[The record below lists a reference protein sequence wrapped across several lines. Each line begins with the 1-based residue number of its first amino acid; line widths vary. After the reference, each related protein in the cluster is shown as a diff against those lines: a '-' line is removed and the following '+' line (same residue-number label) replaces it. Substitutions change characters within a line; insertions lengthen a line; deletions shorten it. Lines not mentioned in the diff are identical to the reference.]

1 MGRLLLGKV
10 VFRDL
15 HTGDQ
20 QNAVP
25 RHRPFGL
32 PLEGLHVARKV
43 LLRDRLVQPLG
54 PRADRAVAVVDMVGD
69 GNDVESRLPVD
80 VDRFRQIDRSVRP
93 GGVDVEVAQQHRH
106 GWEYNG
112 GGLRENEAR
121 VKWMLKV
128 SGSGRSPPTFFSAS
142 PTGRTRRRLRWG
154 CAPACRSPRGT
165 ARTGASTLRAIRSC
179 PSGTTRNIPGG
190 RSHPGSA
197 GGRPEDGPS

>member
-121 VKWMLKV
+121 VKWMLKGQREPAVPSSALLRLTHRANQAEAAVGVRSSV
-128 SGSGRSPPTFFSAS
+128 SKS
-142 PTGRTRRRLRWG
+142 TRYR
-154 CAPACRSPRGT
+154 
-165 ARTGASTLRAIRSC
+165 
-179 PSGTTRNIPGG
+179 
-190 RSHPGSA
+190 
-197 GGRPEDGPS
+197 